1 MRYRS
6 VALSAAA
13 LALAPI
19 SSADAQSVYVA
30 PGGVYVA
37 SGNVYVAPPPPAP
50 YGPPV
55 PGVGG
60 PAAVY
65 TAPPYGPP
73 PVSVYAAPPPAY
85 GPPPVSAYAA
95 VPPAYGAPAT
105 VYAAP
110 SPGYVVRERILAP
123 TDAYAA
129 EYPPRPPAP
138 IPYGGRPRW

>member
-19 SSADAQSVYVA
+19 SSVDAQSVYVA

-50 YGPPV
+50 YGAA
-55 PGVGG
+55 PGVGA

-65 TAPPYGPP
+65 APPYGSP
-73 PVSVYAAPPPAY
+73 PVSVYAAPPAY
-85 GPPPVSAYAA
+85 GPPPVPAYAA
-95 VPPAYGAPAT
+95 APPAYGAPAT

-110 SPGYVVRERILAP
+110 GPGYVVRERIYAP

-129 EYPPRPPAP
+129 DYPPRPPAP

>member
-6 VALSAAA
+6 VALSVAA

-50 YGPPV
+50 YGPLA
-55 PGVGG
+55 PGVGA

-65 TAPPYGPP
+65 GAPPYGPP

-95 VPPAYGAPAT
+95 APPAYGAPPA
-105 VYAAP
+105 
-110 SPGYVVRERILAP
+110 GYVVRERILAP